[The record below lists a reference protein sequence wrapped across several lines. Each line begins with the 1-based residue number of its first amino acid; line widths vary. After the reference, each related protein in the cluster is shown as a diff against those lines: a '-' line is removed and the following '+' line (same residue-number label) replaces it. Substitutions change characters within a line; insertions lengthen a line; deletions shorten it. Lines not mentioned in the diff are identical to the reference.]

1 MNINNSFGCLDN
13 KYQITNDGLVI
24 KNAQPEDEGVYF
36 CKATVTS
43 TGEVKRAEIDVQVMS
58 EPRWI
63 IQPQDTDGVKDQ
75 DVVIRCEA
83 FAKPPP
89 IYKWKFNG
97 IELVGTRYQ
106 MTANSLRIVGLTRYD
121 TGTYTCFAENN
132 SGWKEANFRLN
143 VLGKFYYFS
152 LTLIFLNSNIS

>member
-1 MNINNSFGCLDN
+1 M
-13 KYQITNDGLVI
+13 I
-24 KNAQPEDEGVYF
+24 KNAQPEDEGIYY

-43 TGEVKRAEIDVQVMS
+43 TGEVKRADIDVQVMT

-63 IQPQDTDGVKDQ
+63 VKPEDTDGVKDQ

-89 IYKWKFNG
+89 VYKWYREG
-97 IELVGTRYQ
+97 IQLLGPKYQ
-106 MTANSLRIVGLTRYD
+106 ITANSLRIVGLTRYES
-121 TGTYTCFAENN
+121 GTYTCRAENE

-143 VLGKFYYFS
+143 VLGNYVILES
-152 LTLIFLNSNIS
+152 GEGID

>member
-1 MNINNSFGCLDN
+1 MKLINFSIATKDH

-24 KNAQPEDEGVYF
+24 KNAQPEDEGIYY

-63 IQPQDTDGVKDQ
+63 VQPTDTDGVKDQ

-89 IYKWKFNG
+89 VYKWRRNG
-97 IELVGTRYQ
+97 IDLVGSRYQ
-106 MTANSLRIVGLTRYD
+106 ITTNTLRIVGLTRED

-143 VLGKFYYFS
+143 VLGM
-152 LTLIFLNSNIS
+152 SNK